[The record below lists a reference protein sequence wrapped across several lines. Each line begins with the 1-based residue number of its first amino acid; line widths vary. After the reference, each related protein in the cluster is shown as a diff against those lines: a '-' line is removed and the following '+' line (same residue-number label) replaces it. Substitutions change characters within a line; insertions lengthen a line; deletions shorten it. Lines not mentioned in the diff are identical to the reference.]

1 MTSEINLFLDHL
13 GERDLT
19 KDTLSHYRIA
29 LSDFFEWFTQAT
41 GQTGAAAWV
50 TPLDMRQYRDTLKE
64 KYKAATVNG
73 KLGCLSAFFDWC
85 VETGRI
91 SKNPALN
98 LKWVKLNLLIGGSF
112 VIQFRNDRDVSS
124 IQTGLCF

>member
-50 TPLDMRQYRDTLKE
+50 NTSLDRGQFCDT
-64 KYKAATVNG
+64 
-73 KLGCLSAFFDWC
+73 
-85 VETGRI
+85 I
-91 SKNPALN
+91 
-98 LKWVKLNLLIGGSF
+98 
-112 VIQFRNDRDVSS
+112 
-124 IQTGLCF
+124 